1 MFDYAIRNS
10 DKKLV
15 YVSEMGQDFS
25 CPICGLKVAKCRSKQ
40 GKYYFRHTKST
51 SCKGFNAEYYIKY
64 SIKQLFLSQQVGI
77 PYLGYSIKLNFKDC
91 KKDYYLENGDVL
103 ITTPNAVKVDLLVD
117 SRHMYYVDMYAV
129 HLGVEY
135 FIVFG
140 KPSNDVL
147 DAIRKYAK
155 TEYKVIQIDTSSFLK
170 FFELQKNSIPFIDL
184 LYAHNMI
191 KVCDSYRIRR
201 YNYLIN
207 ATSDK
212 LTKSKNLC
220 GFTGYYDSCML
231 RQCLKCRYN
240 IGKNKDVVCLGFLGI
255 CDIATL
261 EFALHWKEDLVSL
274 GKKLRSFGKPPSC
287 VKNKE
292 NGNE

>member
-64 SIKQLFLSQQVGI
+64 SIKQLFLTQQVAM
-77 PYLGYSIKLNFKDC
+77 PYKGYSVKLNFKNY
-91 KKDYYLENGDVL
+91 KKKYYLESGDVL
-103 ITTPNAVKVDLLVD
+103 FTTPNAVKVNLPLD
-117 SRHMYYVDMYAV
+117 SQHMLYADIYAI

-135 FIVFG
+135 FIIFG
-140 KPSNDVL
+140 EPSADVL
-147 DAIRKYAK
+147 DAIQKYAK

-170 FFELQKNSIPFIDL
+170 FFKLQKNSIPFIDL

-207 ATSDK
+207 DYTK
-212 LTKSKNLC
+212 KPTKSIFPC
-220 GFTGYYDSCML
+220 GFYDYRSTNMRDADYCHD
-231 RQCLKCRYN
+231 CRYN
-240 IGKNKDVVCLGFLGI
+240 IGKGKDVVCFGFMGI
-255 CDIATL
+255 CDVTTL
-261 EFALHWKEDLVSL
+261 EFALHWKDTLISLSKTLRSL
-274 GKKLRSFGKPPSC
+274 GKLR
-287 VKNKE
+287 E
-292 NGNE
+292 D